1 MLKKRGIKMTFSE
14 FFNGVVVPGAISIA
28 VRLLAA
34 AILLI
39 VGNFIIKF
47 FMKRLKNGRFAEKA
61 DKTVVSFTFSFVRV
75 VLYVLLAVMVVAALG
90 VDMASIIAVIGS
102 VGLAISLAVQGTLS
116 NLASG
121 IMILVFKPFK
131 EGDYI
136 EANGEGGTV
145 TDLGIFYTTL
155 CTPDNKV
162 VVIPNSAVTSNVLKN
177 YSSMETRRV
186 DVSLTLA
193 HGTDLEL
200 VRKVAYGLLNETEK
214 ILSDPQPGVK
224 MSEVNGGNIVV
235 SVRAWVKN
243 EDFWDVKFLLNEKL
257 YEKLG
262 EAGVQI
268 PHSQLDV
275 HLKEQK

>member
-61 DKTVVSFTFSFVRV
+61 DKTVVSFTVSFVRV

-162 VVIPNSAVTSNVLKN
+162 VVIPNSSVTSNVLKN

>member
-1 MLKKRGIKMTFSE
+1 MTFSE
-14 FFNGVVVPGAISIA
+14 FFSGVIVPGAVSIA

-34 AILLI
+34 AVILI

-47 FMKRLKNGRFAEKA
+47 FIKRLKNGKFAERA
-61 DKTVVSFTFSFVRV
+61 DKTVVSFTVSFARV
-75 VLYVLLAVMVVAALG
+75 ALYVILAVMVVATLG

-155 CTPDNKV
+155 LTPDNKV
-162 VVIPNSAVTSNVLKN
+162 VVIPNSGVTSNVLKN
-177 YSSMETRRV
+177 YSSMSTRRV
-186 DVSLTLA
+186 DVGLTLA

-200 VRKVAYGLLNETEK
+200 VRTVAYELLNSSEK
-214 ILSDPQPGVK
+214 ILKDPEPCVK
-224 MSEVNGGNIVV
+224 MTEVNGGDIVV
-235 SVRAWVKN
+235 SVRAWVN
-243 EDFWDVKFLLNEKL
+243 NGDFWDVKFLLNEKL

-268 PHSQLDV
+268 PHSQVDV

>member
-162 VVIPNSAVTSNVLKN
+162 VVIPNSSVTSNVLKN

>member
-1 MLKKRGIKMTFSE
+1 MTLSE

-61 DKTVVSFTFSFVRV
+61 DKTVVSFTVSFVRV

-162 VVIPNSAVTSNVLKN
+162 VVIPNSSVTSNVLKN

>member
-1 MLKKRGIKMTFSE
+1 MLKKRGVKMTLSE

-61 DKTVVSFTFSFVRV
+61 DKTVVSFTVSFVRV

-162 VVIPNSAVTSNVLKN
+162 VVIPNSSVTSNVLKN

>member
-14 FFNGVVVPGAISIA
+14 FFSGVIVPGAVSIA

-34 AILLI
+34 AVILI

-47 FMKRLKNGRFAEKA
+47 FIKRLKNGKFAERA
-61 DKTVVSFTFSFVRV
+61 DKTVVSFTVSFARV
-75 VLYVLLAVMVVAALG
+75 ALYVILAVMVVATLG

-155 CTPDNKV
+155 LTPDNKV
-162 VVIPNSAVTSNVLKN
+162 VVIPNSGVTSNVLKN
-177 YSSMETRRV
+177 YSSMSTRRV
-186 DVSLTLA
+186 DVGLTLA

-200 VRKVAYGLLNETEK
+200 VRTVAYELLNSSEK
-214 ILSDPQPGVK
+214 ILKDPEPCVK
-224 MSEVNGGNIVV
+224 MTEVNGGDIVV
-235 SVRAWVKN
+235 SVRAWVN
-243 EDFWDVKFLLNEKL
+243 NGDFWDVKFLLNEKL

-268 PHSQLDV
+268 PHSQVDV

>member
-1 MLKKRGIKMTFSE
+1 MLKKRGVKMTLSE
-14 FFNGVVVPGAISIA
+14 FFNGVVDPGAISIA

-61 DKTVVSFTFSFVRV
+61 DKTVVSFTVSFVRV
-75 VLYVLLAVMVVAALG
+75 ALYVLLAVMVVAALG

-162 VVIPNSAVTSNVLKN
+162 VVIPNSGVPSNVLKN

>member
-1 MLKKRGIKMTFSE
+1 MLKKRGVKMTLSE

-61 DKTVVSFTFSFVRV
+61 DKTVVSFTVSFVRV